1 MNEQTII
8 ETKQATIRF
17 DGLVAVDNVDFAM
30 KDGEAV
36 GIIGPNGAGKTTFFN
51 LLTGFFPP
59 TEGKI
64 YYAGKDITA
73 VPEYDRVML
82 GIVRTFQLVSV
93 FDSLPVLD
101 NLVLSTIRFG
111 NDYKAK
117 NKFFFGDAHRSDI
130 MATCMEELEVMG
142 ITDKAK
148 LMTSE
153 LSYGDKRKLEI
164 AVALSLKPKI
174 LLLDEPFAGLSDQE
188 IGEVSRIIS
197 RVKEQLSLV
206 IIEHKISR
214 IVDLIQRLCVM
225 HEGKL
230 IAEGAPVGGV
240 IRPQRA
246 RGILGKRGGT
256 DMLSVK
262 NIDVA
267 YGHAKVLH
275 DISLELAPGEM
286 VFIAGRNGAGKTTFL
301 KSIAGFV
308 KPSQGTI
315 MFYDKNIAGLPP
327 EKVALLGIR
336 YVFQDK
342 RVFSQLTV
350 KENLE
355 LAAYPVKEKIS
366 DAIAKV
372 VSIYP
377 KIEKF
382 LELRAGSLSGGQRQ
396 ILLIGRALVGNP
408 KLLLIDEPT
417 EGLAAGTINDILNVL
432 AMMKGKVPM
441 IIVEQNLSVVGML
454 ADKVYIM
461 KEGKIIREVTDE
473 AEMKDKLQLEQCL

>member
-1 MNEQTII
+1 
-8 ETKQATIRF
+8 
-17 DGLVAVDNVDFAM
+17 
-30 KDGEAV
+30 
-36 GIIGPNGAGKTTFFN
+36 
-51 LLTGFFPP
+51 
-59 TEGKI
+59 
-64 YYAGKDITA
+64 
-73 VPEYDRVML
+73 
-82 GIVRTFQLVSV
+82 
-93 FDSLPVLD
+93 
-101 NLVLSTIRFG
+101 
-111 NDYKAK
+111 
-117 NKFFFGDAHRSDI
+117 
-130 MATCMEELEVMG
+130 
-142 ITDKAK
+142 
-148 LMTSE
+148 
-153 LSYGDKRKLEI
+153 
-164 AVALSLKPKI
+164 
-174 LLLDEPFAGLSDQE
+174 
-188 IGEVSRIIS
+188 
-197 RVKEQLSLV
+197 
-206 IIEHKISR
+206 
-214 IVDLIQRLCVM
+214 
-225 HEGKL
+225 
-230 IAEGAPVGGV
+230 
-240 IRPQRA
+240 
-246 RGILGKRGGT
+246 
-256 DMLSVK
+256 MLSVK

-275 DISLELAPGEM
+275 DISLELKQGEM

-301 KSIAGFV
+301 KSIAGFM

-315 MFYDKNIAGLPP
+315 MFYEQNIAGLPP

-382 LELRAGSLSGGQRQ
+382 LDLRAGSLSGGQRQ

-461 KEGKIIREVTDE
+461 REGKIVREVIDKD
-473 AEMKDKLQLEQCL
+473 EMKDKQLLEQCL

>member
-1 MNEQTII
+1 
-8 ETKQATIRF
+8 
-17 DGLVAVDNVDFAM
+17 
-30 KDGEAV
+30 
-36 GIIGPNGAGKTTFFN
+36 
-51 LLTGFFPP
+51 
-59 TEGKI
+59 
-64 YYAGKDITA
+64 
-73 VPEYDRVML
+73 
-82 GIVRTFQLVSV
+82 
-93 FDSLPVLD
+93 
-101 NLVLSTIRFG
+101 
-111 NDYKAK
+111 
-117 NKFFFGDAHRSDI
+117 
-130 MATCMEELEVMG
+130 
-142 ITDKAK
+142 
-148 LMTSE
+148 
-153 LSYGDKRKLEI
+153 
-164 AVALSLKPKI
+164 
-174 LLLDEPFAGLSDQE
+174 
-188 IGEVSRIIS
+188 
-197 RVKEQLSLV
+197 
-206 IIEHKISR
+206 
-214 IVDLIQRLCVM
+214 
-225 HEGKL
+225 
-230 IAEGAPVGGV
+230 
-240 IRPQRA
+240 
-246 RGILGKRGGT
+246 
-256 DMLSVK
+256 MLSVK

-308 KPSQGTI
+308 KPSHGTI
-315 MFYDKNIAGLPP
+315 MFYDKDIAGLPP

-372 VSIYP
+372 ISIYP

>member
-1 MNEQTII
+1 
-8 ETKQATIRF
+8 
-17 DGLVAVDNVDFAM
+17 
-30 KDGEAV
+30 
-36 GIIGPNGAGKTTFFN
+36 
-51 LLTGFFPP
+51 
-59 TEGKI
+59 
-64 YYAGKDITA
+64 
-73 VPEYDRVML
+73 
-82 GIVRTFQLVSV
+82 
-93 FDSLPVLD
+93 
-101 NLVLSTIRFG
+101 
-111 NDYKAK
+111 
-117 NKFFFGDAHRSDI
+117 
-130 MATCMEELEVMG
+130 
-142 ITDKAK
+142 
-148 LMTSE
+148 
-153 LSYGDKRKLEI
+153 
-164 AVALSLKPKI
+164 
-174 LLLDEPFAGLSDQE
+174 
-188 IGEVSRIIS
+188 
-197 RVKEQLSLV
+197 
-206 IIEHKISR
+206 
-214 IVDLIQRLCVM
+214 
-225 HEGKL
+225 
-230 IAEGAPVGGV
+230 
-240 IRPQRA
+240 
-246 RGILGKRGGT
+246 
-256 DMLSVK
+256 MLSVK

-275 DISLELAPGEM
+275 DISLELEKGEM

-301 KSIAGFV
+301 KSIAGFM
-308 KPSQGTI
+308 KPSRGKI
-315 MFYDKNIAGLPP
+315 MFYDQNITGMPP

-342 RVFSQLTV
+342 RVFSNLTV
-350 KENLE
+350 RENLE

-461 KEGKIIREVTDE
+461 KEGKVVREVTDKE
-473 AEMKDKLQLEQCL
+473 EMKDKLQLEQCL